1 MRGNIDLGL
10 SFTQSNGQ
18 QGLTLQSSLAY
29 QSKKYEASLNTS
41 YQFISQQE
49 TENTSELT
57 VKSAFFRQLRKSE
70 WYGGAIAN
78 FLSSSEQRIALQST
92 LGAALTRRIVF
103 TNRTNLSAVGGLLF
117 QNELLRQSARCRCTI
132 QQPRSDLLHRLV
144 ISLTRHPPAPIRQ
157 SSQQTRIGRSR
168 SEQTHLPWPFA
179 SRC

>member
-78 FLSSSEQRIALQST
+78 FLSSSEQQIALQSAQHLPDASSSPIEQISLPWAGFYFRMSFYDNYDNRPVVGAPSNN
-92 LGAALTRRIVF
+92 LGAT
-103 TNRTNLSAVGGLLF
+103 
-117 QNELLRQSARCRCTI
+117 
-132 QQPRSDLLHRLV
+132 
-144 ISLTRHPPAPIRQ
+144 
-157 SSQQTRIGRSR
+157 SSIGWSF
-168 SEQTHLPWPFA
+168 H
-179 SRC
+179 